1 LNGFSVS
8 TPLSRVLSPRQ
19 DARESN
25 LASDTHMR
33 QRRSV
38 ELRWISFSCNA
49 SSPPLR
55 ANTGAVCCSSRL
67 FVAAAFKGG

>member
-1 LNGFSVS
+1 
-8 TPLSRVLSPRQ
+8 VLYSRQ
-19 DARESN
+19 DARESD

-38 ELRWISFSCNA
+38 ELRWVSFSGNA

-55 ANTGAVCCSSRL
+55 ANTGAVNCSPRP
-67 FVAAAFKGG
+67 VTAAAFKGG